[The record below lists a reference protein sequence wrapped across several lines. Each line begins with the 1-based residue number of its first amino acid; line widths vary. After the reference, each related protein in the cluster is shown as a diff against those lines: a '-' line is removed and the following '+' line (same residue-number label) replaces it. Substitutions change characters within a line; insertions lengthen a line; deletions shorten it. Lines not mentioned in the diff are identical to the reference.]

1 MGGRG
6 STHSWEDKLDLH
18 VLLLHAWIGGLSD
31 VWMNKF
37 MNRYE
42 VKNRT
47 LKHMDH
53 NIKIGTARP
62 TGGSH
67 GGWMSMST

>member
-37 MNRYE
+37 MNRDE
-42 VKNRT
+42 VKNTT
-47 LKHMDH
+47 LKHMEH
-53 NIKIGTARP
+53 NIKI
-62 TGGSH
+62 
-67 GGWMSMST
+67 